1 MLLLCFIFS
10 FSSLYTYITIRNA
23 LRFNTLQVKYC
34 VVAHAFFYNN
44 EHEVKITALTSLA
57 FTMTPVLAI
66 VARYSRLATRNGN
79 ITHDT
84 RHCGHFL
91 RLSTTVLYDDGIY
104 IGLGLLT
111 VGQLNNVLIAIR
123 FEAVRPTVECRS
135 KPLVVWVYV
144 LIADDS

>member
-1 MLLLCFIFS
+1 MLLLI
-10 FSSLYTYITIRNA
+10 
-23 LRFNTLQVKYC
+23 
-34 VVAHAFFYNN
+34 AHAFFYNN

-66 VARYSRLATRNGN
+66 VARYSLLATRNGN

-84 RHCGHFL
+84 RHCVHFL

-104 IGLGLLT
+104 IGLLT

-135 KPLVVWVYV
+135 KSLVVWAYV